1 MNQRESNISD
11 EINKHS
17 VMITCS
23 DPCAVMCVSLPSQ
36 GHPVLGIRS
45 SGSLPRK
52 ELWNHHLPLGGP
64 YGGSVTLC

>member
-1 MNQRESNISD
+1 
-11 EINKHS
+11 
-17 VMITCS
+17 MITCS

-45 SGSLPRK
+45 SGSLPRE